1 MAFSDIHYSL
11 QYSVLPKEILGEI
24 LNEVVA
30 DPSTSLTELSNLS
43 LVCREWNKFVSDS
56 NIWLKMVNLK
66 WMKIKSKATDLH
78 IHKIFQSTARLFTP
92 KLSYALLNY
101 RIPIY
106 NYYANGSVLG
116 DVVFRE
122 FPADLIKLRSNKLL
136 WVPWLNHNILER
148 PETLWKFIY
157 TTIRYPK
164 WIHPLLAYWTP
175 DPTHRNSLDPFAIRQ
190 VDKKLSTIA
199 VCTFNYNGLQG

>member
-1 MAFSDIHYSL
+1 MRRLPLTTVSVLLFGVYSLVSLAIRRIKLYFAKKIL

-24 LNEVVA
+24 LNDVVA

-43 LVCREWNKFVSDS
+43 LVCREWNKFVSDN

-78 IHKIFQSTARLFTP
+78 IHIIFQSTARLFTP

-116 DVVFRE
+116 DVTFRE
-122 FPADLIKLRSNKLL
+122 FPADLMKLRSNKFL

-148 PETLWKFIY
+148 PETLRKFI
-157 TTIRYPK
+157 
-164 WIHPLLAYWTP
+164 
-175 DPTHRNSLDPFAIRQ
+175 
-190 VDKKLSTIA
+190 
-199 VCTFNYNGLQG
+199 CYNKTS